1 MDLLEEVVDYKITGG
16 LFLRVLGTPSYAGAD
31 YIDPDEDELID
42 DEGNQFFG
50 DPLYQAENVE
60 NENIN
65 YNFRGNMKFEY
76 QLTDDLKA
84 TVLIGA
90 GTGSNFVKTYN
101 PPQFGNGGRTQ
112 NKGQV
117 IRSSVRNQIT

>member
-1 MDLLEEVVDYKITGG
+1 MKTQL
-16 LFLRVLGTPSYAGAD
+16 
-31 YIDPDEDELID
+31 
-42 DEGNQFFG
+42 QF
-50 DPLYQAENVE
+50 QRKHE
-60 NENIN
+60 
-65 YNFRGNMKFEY
+65 FEY

-117 IRSSVRNQIT
+117 IRSSVRNLRLLK